1 MKFFLDTANVD
12 EIRDCLPLGFVDGV
26 TTNPSLISKT
36 GRPFEEVAKEI
47 CEMVD
52 GPVSLEVVSTEAEAM
67 IEEGRKLAAI
77 APNVVVK
84 LPTIKEGLKALKVL
98 SDEGIRVN
106 MTLIF
111 QAVQALLAAR
121 NGAAYVSPFVGRID
135 DITGDGMQL
144 IADIATIFDQYAFET
159 EILVASVRGPKH
171 VVESAMLG
179 ADVVTLPPKV
189 LDKLIQHPLTTKGL
203 QQFLADWNKHKEV
216 VGV

>member
-1 MKFFLDTANVD
+1 
-12 EIRDCLPLGFVDGV
+12 
-26 TTNPSLISKT
+26 
-36 GRPFEEVAKEI
+36 
-47 CEMVD
+47 MVD
-52 GPVSLEVVSTEAEAM
+52 GPVSLEVVSIESESM
-67 IEEGRKLAAI
+67 VEEGRKLAAI

-98 SDEGIRVN
+98 SGEGIRVN

-135 DITGDGMQL
+135 DITGDGMEL

-159 EILVASVRGPKH
+159 EILVASVRSPQH
-171 VVESAMLG
+171 VMKSAMLG
-179 ADVVTLPPKV
+179 ADVVTLPPQL